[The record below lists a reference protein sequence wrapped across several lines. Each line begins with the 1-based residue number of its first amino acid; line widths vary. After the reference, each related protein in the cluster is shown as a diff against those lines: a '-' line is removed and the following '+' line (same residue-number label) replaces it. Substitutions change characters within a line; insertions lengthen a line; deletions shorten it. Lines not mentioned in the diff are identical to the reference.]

1 MAGKPADARDVHI
14 GQRIERLRKQA
25 KLSREALAQ
34 RLGISDSQFGKY
46 EKGLNR
52 MSAADLDFVGR
63 LFDVPIG
70 YFFEG
75 LPRGDAAGPGL
86 AERPQAALL
95 GEAPWTDFAG
105 AVARAADAHLG
116 TEDRQRLAAVV
127 KALDRALQDTP
138 PFDKENT
145 FGSSG

>member
-14 GQRIERLRKQA
+14 GQRIEMLRVRA
-25 KLSREALAQ
+25 KLSQEALAR
-34 RLGISDSQFGKY
+34 RLGISASQFGKY
-46 EKGLNR
+46 EKGQNR
-52 MSAADLDFVGR
+52 MSAADLDLVGR

-75 LPRGDAAGPGL
+75 LPAVENARPGF

-95 GEAPWTDFAG
+95 GPGPWADFAG

-116 TEDRQRLAAVV
+116 AEERRRLAAVV
-127 KALDRALQDTP
+127 RALDRALQATP
-138 PFDKENT
+138 SFDIENDS
-145 FGSSG
+145 GSSG